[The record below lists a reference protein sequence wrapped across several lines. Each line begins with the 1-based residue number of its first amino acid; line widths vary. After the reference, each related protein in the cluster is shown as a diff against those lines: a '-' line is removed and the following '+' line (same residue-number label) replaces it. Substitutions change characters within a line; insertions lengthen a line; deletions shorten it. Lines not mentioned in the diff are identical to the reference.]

1 MRAYGFLALAIA
13 LNMAGHVMFKLGATA
28 AAEPLRVYL
37 SPFTIVGLGAY
48 GLSAIGYIAALRTMP
63 LSIAMPSLV
72 VGYLGTAL
80 LAHWIW
86 GEAFGARQLAAFA
99 LIGLGLFLLHY

>member
-1 MRAYGFLALAIA
+1 
-13 LNMAGHVMFKLGATA
+13 MAGHVMFKLGATA

-48 GLSAIGYIAALRTMP
+48 GLSAMGYIAALRTMP

>member
-1 MRAYGFLALAIA
+1 
-13 LNMAGHVMFKLGATA
+13 
-28 AAEPLRVYL
+28 
-37 SPFTIVGLGAY
+37 
-48 GLSAIGYIAALRTMP
+48 MP
-63 LSIAMPSLV
+63 LSIAMPSMV

-99 LIGLGLFLLHY
+99 LIGLGLFLLHW

>member
-13 LNMAGHVMFKLGATA
+13 LNMAGHVMFKFGATA
-28 AAEPLRVYL
+28 AAEPLRAYL
-37 SPFTIVGLGAY
+37 SPFTVLGFGAY

-63 LSIAMPSLV
+63 LSIAMPSMV

-80 LAHWIW
+80 LAHLIW

-99 LIGLGLFLLHY
+99 FIALGLFLLHY

>member
-1 MRAYGFLALAIA
+1 MRPYGFLALAIA
-13 LNMAGHVMFKLGATA
+13 LNMAGHVMIKFGATA
-28 AAEPLRVYL
+28 AAEPLRAYL
-37 SPFTIVGLGAY
+37 SPFTILGLGAY

-63 LSIAMPSLV
+63 LSVAMPSMV

-99 LIGLGLFLLHY
+99 LIALGLFLLHY